1 MGIGEFKTPNRDIKI
16 RRPKLLLR
24 SPFFVESQLAKNA
37 VDAGR
42 ITLQDF
48 LQLGIVKIDVFGQY
62 QNPETFVAAMA
73 A

>member
-37 VDAGR
+37 ADAGR